1 MKQMNIVM
9 FDMDNTLVSEDT
21 IFLWQ
26 EFLDTKGITTDAD
39 RKMRRKLDKDYC
51 QGCLNLE
58 EHFGFEIS
66 VIKRIPIAER
76 ALWAHE
82 FFHKLVH
89 PKISRKGIELIDD
102 YKKQKDTIVIL
113 ITATLSYLAQPV
125 ATAAKVDQ
133 LIATEGEII
142 DGEFTGRIDGIA
154 SIGKGKIE
162 RFNSWLTEN
171 KISPQHTIYY
181 GDSINDVPLLEIVHK
196 PIAVDPDETLKKI
209 AMEKNWEI
217 ISLRFNS

>member
-1 MKQMNIVM
+1 M

-26 EFLDTKGITTDAD
+26 EFLDTKGITTDTD
-39 RKMRRKLDKDYC
+39 RKMRRKLDNDYC

-66 VIKRIPIAER
+66 VIKRIPFAER
-76 ALWAHE
+76 ELWTHE
-82 FFHKLVH
+82 FFQKLVR
-89 PKISRKGIELIDD
+89 PKISLKGLELIEN
-102 YKKQKDTIVIL
+102 YKKQKDTLVLL

-142 DGEFTGRIDGIA
+142 DGDFTGRIAGIA

-162 RFNSWLTEN
+162 RFNSWINDNNIL
-171 KISPQHTIYY
+171 PLHTIYY
-181 GDSINDVPLLEIVHK
+181 GDSINDVPLLETVHK
-196 PIAVDPDETLKKI
+196 PIAVDPDEKLKKI
-209 AMEKNWEI
+209 ALEKSWEI
-217 ISLRFNS
+217 ISLKT